1 VRSWLI
7 WIPVLLAAG
16 IAGGIK
22 FAHVR
27 QDLAGQREAINEQW
41 NAVSEALD
49 RRAELVMELAES
61 AKHGS
66 RLHDRIVRDLST
78 ARAALSSALTPVE
91 KISANARISAE
102 VAKLLAS
109 SEGDPTLR
117 KDEEFQRVQDELGD
131 QDNEVAVARRKYNE
145 SLERYNTSIQ
155 MFPDNVVAGVSRFG
169 RIDAYF
175 TTEGG
180 PPIPKGQF

>member
-49 RRAELVMELAES
+49 RRAELVMELAE
-61 AKHGS
+61 
-66 RLHDRIVRDLST
+66 
-78 ARAALSSALTPVE
+78 
-91 KISANARISAE
+91 
-102 VAKLLAS
+102 
-109 SEGDPTLR
+109 
-117 KDEEFQRVQDELGD
+117 
-131 QDNEVAVARRKYNE
+131 
-145 SLERYNTSIQ
+145 
-155 MFPDNVVAGVSRFG
+155 
-169 RIDAYF
+169 
-175 TTEGG
+175 
-180 PPIPKGQF
+180 